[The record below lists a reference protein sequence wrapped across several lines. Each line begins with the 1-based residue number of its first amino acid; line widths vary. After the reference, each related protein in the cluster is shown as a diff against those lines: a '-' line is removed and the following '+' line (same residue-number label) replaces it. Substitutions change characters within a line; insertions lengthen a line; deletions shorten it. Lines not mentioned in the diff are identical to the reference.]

1 MSKRGANDMDLLFVS
16 VVLALWMR
24 SYAAPICATFAK
36 TNEAFDQTAS
46 MLASKQI
53 CSPDPREPLSEL
65 VAKLVDVGSEA
76 PITPPEFHAPAGA
89 RVGHL
94 GTDHG

>member
-1 MSKRGANDMDLLFVS
+1 MDLLFVS
-16 VVLALWMR
+16 VVLALWRR
-24 SYAAPICATFAK
+24 SYAAPTCITFAK

-94 GTDHG
+94 EF